1 MNTHSQIKVKFP
13 LGQFLKQLLFSPLS
27 EAVFNPIYFWY
38 LYRVQLLERCWEQDC
53 DFVNYMRFWYSYLI
67 QLLERCWEQDYIQ
80 LLERC
85 LVQDLKNL

>member
-38 LYRVQLLERCWEQDC
+38 LYRVQLLERCWEQD
-53 DFVNYMRFWYSYLI
+53 
-67 QLLERCWEQDYIQ
+67 YIQ